1 MQLSP
6 IIDKSSLAARMTMAS
21 PLVHNTVDIKSAHTV
36 EEKLLGFNING
47 EGDILGIFT
56 LDLNA

>member
-1 MQLSP
+1 
-6 IIDKSSLAARMTMAS
+6 MAS